1 MQILA
6 TNQHFLGEITTLFS
20 IEPTVM
26 TSGKDLCQ
34 DLWGEKNQFFRFEI
48 LLRKTS
54 ILIET
59 YFGITEVLKNFEGND
74 HWH

>member
-6 TNQHFLGEITTLFS
+6 TDQHFLGEITTLFS

-34 DLWGEKNQFFRFEI
+34 DLWGGK
-48 LLRKTS
+48 KS
-54 ILIET
+54 I
-59 YFGITEVLKNFEGND
+59 FQV
-74 HWH
+74 